1 MLKLRMIKLKQTIVY
16 ILLVLVFISIGWFG
30 RVLYTLPK
38 NSGIEKTISQI
49 IKPTPLVKYQIDNLS
64 NTNIPES
71 QIVVGD
77 LISETNDYSTYKYS
91 MQFSPDMS
99 GVLKKV
105 SGIINVPKGEGP
117 FPVIVMFR
125 GFVSQET
132 YIMGT
137 GTQPSAKVFAKNGY
151 ITIAPD
157 FLGYGESD
165 KEASDI
171 FETRFQTWITAV
183 VTLKSVSASKDQP
196 FKVGSN
202 HITVDTKN
210 IFIWGHSNGGQV
222 ALTTLEI
229 TGFDYPTVLW
239 APVSMRFPASI
250 LYYIDEAEDGGK
262 FLIDQVAKF
271 NEIYNANNFSLTNY
285 YPQIKAPIQ
294 INQGTADTAV
304 PYWLTDNLN
313 RRLKDATVSATY
325 IKYSGANHNMRP
337 SWEKVVESSLL
348 FFNQHLK

>member
-1 MLKLRMIKLKQTIVY
+1 MLKLRMHKLKQMIVY
-16 ILLVLVFISIGWFG
+16 MFLALVFISIGWFG
-30 RVLYTLPK
+30 RILYTLPK
-38 NSGIEKTISQI
+38 NSAVEKTISQI

-64 NTNIPES
+64 NTNISES

-77 LISETNDYSTYKYS
+77 LISETNDYSTYKYF

-99 GVLKKV
+99 GNLKKV
-105 SGIINVPKGEGP
+105 SGIINVPKGKGP

-151 ITIAPD
+151 ITVAPD

-171 FETRFQTWITAV
+171 FETRFQTWVTAIS
-183 VTLKSVSASKDQP
+183 TLKSVNSIEKWN
-196 FKVGSN
+196 G
-202 HITVDTKN
+202 KN
-210 IFIWGHSNGGQV
+210 ILIWGHSNGGQV

-250 LYYIDEAEDGGK
+250 LYYIDEAKDGGK

-271 NEIYNANNFSLTNY
+271 NEIYNASNFSLTNY

-313 RRLKDATVSATY
+313 KRLKDATVSAIY
-325 IKYSGANHNMRP
+325 IKYPGADHNMRP
-337 SWEKVVESSLL
+337 SWDKAVENSLL